1 MSIMMLFTKSPR
13 TLTICS
19 VLALATAPAMTR
31 AQDCSLYGDALP
43 AGCEQA
49 NADLVVVT
57 PVGANTEVEA
67 ADADL
72 GDAGFSITIDGDAM
86 VEDKRVEHIAR
97 QADVALSQADLRVQ
111 FDGLGAKPR
120 LDLDMLGPV
129 ERPDVGDSISLQSR
143 LNYPSYVTRGELR
156 VIDRGARGGPKTLTI
171 VPIDPNG
178 SAALTVPDGKDVVV
192 VHRVYDAQGR
202 FDETAPLSL
211 MRPDDRPLTD
221 EVEEGTDTAAKRAI
235 PVNGGAV
242 TVSGTGVRAGAVVNT
257 LGEVVQP
264 DPSGNFVLQRILPAG
279 DHAVQVKLDGAG
291 ENTHIER
298 DITIPKS
305 DWFYVATADLTFG
318 RRFLDDQPDRD
329 FTEGRLAFY
338 TKGKTA
344 GGWTITASADT
355 GEHDINDLFRD
366 FDRKDPYNVLN
377 RLDPD
382 DAYPVYGDDST
393 IEQDAPTD
401 GKFYVKAEKNGSHL
415 MWGNYV
421 AQVEGGT
428 YLRNERTLYGAQ
440 GYYVSPQTTSR
451 GQPRATVTAYAAQP
465 DQLPGRDIFRG
476 TGGSAYFLQRQ
487 DVAIGSETITV
498 EVRDKDTGRVVETRT
513 LSPGRDYDINYLQGL
528 VTLSA
533 PLTGSTGS
541 GTLVTNP
548 GGEFEVRLVVQYE
561 FTPTTG
567 DIDGYTYGGRVESWV
582 TDTVRLGFTGMVEQ
596 TDLADQE
603 AWGADIRWELSENT
617 FFEAEYAES
626 DGPGFGSSFSDDGG
640 LIITNTPGV
649 GGTGHAINLRGQ
661 AELTELGLGVDGT
674 IAGYFEERTAGFSSL
689 DYQTTVDETL
699 WGVAADFDVT
709 ERTRFKLY
717 YDDFEDANGKHVRE
731 GGAEIYYEIN
741 DRVTLGVGVEH
752 QDRNDTTDPLDT
764 GERTDVALRVDVE
777 QSDALAWYVYG
788 QTTVE
793 RSGGLR
799 KNDRVGAGLKLDFS
813 EQWTVEAEYS
823 DGSLGPGG
831 LLMFTYARDTENS
844 GYAGYRL
851 EPGRDFQGVTLN
863 GRDEG
868 QFVAGGRRKVN
879 DRVDVFAEN
888 TYDMFGTYN
897 SLGSTY
903 GVEYAKSDYLT
914 YSGAY
919 ELAQIDDPVLGDFER
934 HALSLGMRYQDEAGL
949 NASVRF
955 EYRQDRGT
963 QGGTI
968 RDGDSYHLV
977 AAANYEIDQEQ
988 RLLFSFDGATTTNK
1002 AASFQGGD
1010 YAELTFGY
1018 AYRPIEDDRLN
1029 VLLKYTYLYDMY
1041 GQLIDGTNTPGPVQ
1055 ESHIFTADAIYD
1067 LNPHWS
1073 LGGKVGVRLSES
1085 APNPTTPQ
1093 QRNDAILLVANL
1105 RYHLTHEWDVLLET
1119 RHLEADQAGISET
1132 SLLGAIYRHVG
1143 NNFKVG
1149 VGYNFGTF
1157 SDDLSDLTY
1166 DDKGAFINLIA
1177 KF

>member
-1 MSIMMLFTKSPR
+1 MMLFNKPTR
-13 TLTICS
+13 FLTVCS
-19 VLALATAPAMTR
+19 ALALGTSPSLVS
-31 AQDCSLYGDALP
+31 AQDCSLYDGVLP

-49 NADLVVVT
+49 NADVVVST
-57 PVGANTEVEA
+57 PVGANTEADEA
-67 ADADL
+67 NADL
-72 GDAGFSITIDGDAM
+72 GDAGFTITIDGDA
-86 VEDKRVEHIAR
+86 VIEDKRVEHIAR
-97 QADVALSQADLRVQ
+97 KADIALSQADLRVQ

-129 ERPDVGDSISLQSR
+129 ERPGAGDTISLQSR
-143 LNYPSYVTRGELR
+143 MNYPSYVSRGELR
-156 VIDRGARGGPKTLTI
+156 VIDRGARGGPRTVMT

-178 SAALTVPDGKDVVV
+178 QASITVPDGEDVVV
-192 VHRVYDAQGR
+192 VHRVYDSQGR

-211 MRPDDRPLTD
+211 MRPDDRPLSD
-221 EVEEGTDTAAKRAI
+221 EVEEGTNTAVKRSI

-242 TVSGTGVRAGAVVNT
+242 TVSGTGVRPGAQVTT
-257 LGEVVQP
+257 LGETVQP
-264 DPSGNFVLQRILPAG
+264 DPSGAFVLQRILPAG
-279 DHAVQVKLDGAG
+279 DHSVEVALDGAG
-291 ENTHIER
+291 EATQIER

-318 RRFLDDQPDRD
+318 RRFLDNQPDRD

-344 GGWTITASADT
+344 SGWTITASADT
-355 GEHDINDLFRD
+355 GEQDIKDLFRD

-421 AQVEGGT
+421 AQVRGGT

-451 GQPRATVTAYAAQP
+451 GQPRATITAYAAQP

-487 DVAIGSETITV
+487 DVAIGSETISI
-498 EVRDKDTGRVVETRT
+498 ELRDRDTGRVVETRP

-533 PLTGSTGS
+533 PLTGQTGS
-541 GTLVTNP
+541 GTLVTQP
-548 GGEFEVRLVVQYE
+548 GGAYDVRLVVQYE
-561 FTPTTG
+561 YTPTTG
-567 DIDGYTYGGRVESWV
+567 DVDGYTYGGRAETWV
-582 TDTVRLGFTGMVEQ
+582 TDNVRLGFTGMVEQ
-596 TDLADQE
+596 TDIADQE
-603 AWGADIRWELSENT
+603 AWGADIRWELSEGT
-617 FFEAEYAES
+617 FVEAEYAES

-640 LIITNTPGV
+640 LIITNTPGA
-649 GGTGHAINLRGQ
+649 GGTGHALNLRGQ

-689 DYQTTVDETL
+689 DYQTLVDETL
-699 WGVAADFDVT
+699 WGVAADVQASDRV
-709 ERTRFKLY
+709 RVRLY
-717 YDDFEDANGKHVRE
+717 YDDFEDDNGKFVRE
-731 GGAEIYYEIN
+731 GGAELYYDVS
-741 DRVTLGVGVEH
+741 DRVTLGFGVEH
-752 QDRNDTTDPLDT
+752 QDRNDSTDPLDT
-764 GERTDVALRVDVE
+764 GKRTDVAIRVDVE
-777 QSDALAWYVYG
+777 QSEALSWFVFG

-799 KNDRVGAGLKLDFS
+799 NNDRLGAGLKLAFS
-813 EQWTVEAEYS
+813 EHWTVEAEYS
-823 DGSLGPGG
+823 DGTLGPGG
-831 LLMFTYARDTENS
+831 LLMFSYSRDNENS

-863 GRDEG
+863 GRDKG

-879 DRVDVFAEN
+879 DEVSVYAEN
-888 TYDMFGTYN
+888 TYDMFGAYN

-903 GVEYAKSDYLT
+903 GVEYARSEYLT
-914 YSGAY
+914 YSGSY
-919 ELAQIDDPVLGDFER
+919 ELAQIDDPIIGDFER

-949 NASVRF
+949 SGSLRF

-977 AAANYEIDQEQ
+977 AAANYKIDEER
-988 RLLFSFDGATTTNK
+988 RLLFSFDGATTSNK
-1002 AASFQGGD
+1002 TASFQGGD

-1018 AYRPIEDDRLN
+1018 AYRPIENDKLN
-1029 VLLKYTYLYDMY
+1029 FLLKYTYLYDMY
-1041 GQLIDGTNTPGPVQ
+1041 GQIIDGTDTPGPVQ

-1067 LNPHWS
+1067 LNKHWS

-1085 APNPTTPQ
+1085 APNPTTAK
-1093 QRNDAILLVANL
+1093 QRNDAVLFVANV
-1105 RYHLTHEWDVLLET
+1105 RYHLTHEWDMLFEA
-1119 RHLEADQAGISET
+1119 RHLEADQAKISET
-1132 SLLGAIYRHVG
+1132 SFLGAVYRHVG

-1149 VGYNFGTF
+1149 VGYNFGSF